1 MRYLADSNV
10 WIQFLKRRNPAV
22 AARLQRTPAADIVV
36 CSVVWAELLHG
47 ARKYE
52 TPVDRVS
59 RIQTALSP
67 YVSLP
72 FDNDAAEQYADIRDS
87 LERSGTIIGANDLLI
102 ASIARAHNLTV
113 ATGNVEEF
121 SQVPGLLVEDW
132 TV

>member
-10 WIQFLKRRNPAV
+10 WIQFLKRRNSAV
-22 AARLQRTPAADIVV
+22 AARLQEIPAADVAV
-36 CSVVWAELLHG
+36 CSIVWAELLHG

-59 RIQTALSP
+59 RVETALSP

-72 FDNDAAEQYADIRDS
+72 FDNAAAMHYAEIRDS

-113 ATGNVEEF
+113 ATGNVDEF
-121 SQVPGLLVEDW
+121 SRVPGLQVEDW